1 MKKAMVW
8 ELMKGGG
15 GGEERRNKQEADE
28 QGLENEEGNDNGNE
42 NGKEVWENDKN
53 GEEVWNED
61 ADGDEGAKG
70 GAGHDRTD
78 TKREKGEE
86 RVESQETR
94 ESTIGKGVKETRFQ
108 AQAAKLKSGIEK
120 EKVGDPIEDEGKRFV
135 EAEEMSDKKGGRE
148 GNKGADG
155 SKKM

>member
-1 MKKAMVW
+1 MKKLMVW

-28 QGLENEEGNDNGNE
+28 QGLGNEEVNDNGNE
-42 NGKEVWENDKN
+42 NGK
-53 GEEVWNED
+53 EVWNED
-61 ADGDEGAKG
+61 ADGDEGAKA
-70 GAGHDRTD
+70 GAGNDRTD
-78 TKREKGEE
+78 TKRENEEE

-120 EKVGDPIEDEGKRFV
+120 EKVGDPTEDEGKRYV

-148 GNKGADG
+148 RDKGSDG
-155 SKKM
+155 SKKSKGSGG